1 MIVDHD
7 YICFFL
13 IRNNGLNSFILMVG
27 VAEWCWFHFRGRHME
42 QDPLEI
48 LSLAS

>member
-1 MIVDHD
+1 MDHD

-13 IRNNGLNSFILMVG
+13 IKLNEFNNFILIVG
-27 VAEWCWFHFRGRHME
+27 VAEWCWFHFRGRHMK

>member
-1 MIVDHD
+1 MDHD
-7 YICFFL
+7 YIFL
-13 IRNNGLNSFILMVG
+13 LSKINGLNDFILIVG